1 MQQKICFGKHSKVG
15 EPMAVTSIWSITSR
29 VDSVID
35 YVSNPEKTIA
45 QESDMNAALHTID
58 DVVEY
63 AVDDLKT
70 EERVYVSGIRC
81 DPEFAARQF
90 QKTKQHYKKTGGI
103 LAFHGYQSFK
113 PGEVDADT
121 AHRIGVELAKE
132 LWGDRFEVVVAT
144 HLNTDHYHNHFV
156 INSVSIVDGYRYYD
170 NKETYRRMREVSDRL
185 CKAHQLSVIKNPGGK
200 GKSYAEWSAEKNGKP
215 TYRGMVKADI
225 DRAILASTTMR
236 DFYRVMEQ
244 MGYTFKLRKK
254 NGQPLAHP
262 VAVPPGGGNGVRM
275 DGLGEE
281 YTLDGITQRIL
292 RNMRKRI
299 PFPEAENRRLG
310 RYRYRGNFKKS
321 RKATGL
327 RALYF
332 YYCYRLKII
341 VKHPASTKK
350 VLGVLREDIIQL
362 DKRIA
367 ETRFL
372 GKYKIETAD
381 DLAGRKQY
389 ADTQI
394 EVLTDQRKDLRNALK
409 RITRKGNAAEIEATK
424 EKISA
429 LTDELIKLRKE
440 VKLCDSIAERS
451 GLVKEGLEA
460 IIEQD
465 TSERK
470 EKNQYEHSRR
480 RSGTDRQNVTQWR

>member
-1 MQQKICFGKHSKVG
+1 
-15 EPMAVTSIWSITSR
+15 MAVTSIWPITGNP
-29 VDSVID
+29 DGVIE
-35 YVSNPEKTIA
+35 YAINPEKTSE
-45 QESDMNAALHTID
+45 ESREETAALHAID
-58 DVVEY
+58 NVLEY
-63 AVDDLKT
+63 TADDLKT
-70 EERVYVSGIRC
+70 EKRMYVSGVNCQI
-81 DPEFAARQF
+81 PYAKEQF
-90 QKTKQHYKKTGGI
+90 METTRLFGQMDGRTCY
-103 LAFHGYQSFK
+103 HGYQSFRA
-113 PGEVDADT
+113 GEVDADT
-121 AHRIGVELAKE
+121 AHRIGVALAKE

-156 INSVSIVDGYRYYD
+156 INSVSRVDGKKFSNRKPDYA
-170 NKETYRRMREVSDRL
+170 RMREVSDRL
-185 CKAHQLSVIKNPGGK
+185 CKEHQLSVIKNPKGK
-200 GKSYAEWSAEKNGKP
+200 GKSYSQWSAEKNGKP
-215 TYRGMVKADI
+215 TYPSLVKADI

-236 DFYRVMEQ
+236 DFQRVMEQ
-244 MGYTFKLRKK
+244 MGYTFKWFKK
-254 NGQPLAHP
+254 NGQQLEHQ
-262 VAVPPGGGNGVRM
+262 VAIPPGAKKGVRL
-275 DGLGEE
+275 DRLGEE
-281 YTLDGITQRIL
+281 YTFDGITQRIL

-310 RYRYRGNFKKS
+310 RYRYRGNFKKHK
-321 RKATGL
+321 KATGL

-350 VLGVLREDIIQL
+350 VLGVLREDIVKL
-362 DKRIA
+362 DQRIA

-389 ADTQI
+389 ADNQI
-394 EVLTDQRKDLRNALK
+394 QVLTDQRKDLRNALK
-409 RITRKGNAAEIEATK
+409 RIKRKGDMKEITETQ

>member
-1 MQQKICFGKHSKVG
+1 
-15 EPMAVTSIWSITSR
+15 MAVTSIWPITGNPNG
-29 VDSVID
+29 VIE
-35 YVSNPEKTIA
+35 YAINPEKTSA
-45 QESDMNAALHTID
+45 DSREETAALHAID
-58 DVVEY
+58 KVVEY
-63 AVDDLKT
+63 TADDLKT
-70 EERVYVSGIRC
+70 EKRMYVSGVNC
-81 DPEFAARQF
+81 QVPFAKEQF
-90 QKTKQHYKKTGGI
+90 METKRRFNQMNGRTCY
-103 LAFHGYQSFK
+103 HGYQSFRA
-113 PGEVDADT
+113 GEVDADT

-156 INSVSIVDGYRYYD
+156 INSVSSVDGRKFSNRKPDYA
-170 NKETYRRMREVSDRL
+170 RMREVSDRL
-185 CKAHQLSVIKNPGGK
+185 CKEHQLSVIKDPQWN
-200 GKSYAEWSAEKNGKP
+200 GKSYAEWSANKHGKP
-215 TYRGMVKADI
+215 TYRDIVKADI

-244 MGYTFKLRKK
+244 MGYTFKRLKE

-262 VAVPPGGGNGVRM
+262 VALPPGAKKGVRM
-275 DGLGEE
+275 DRLGEE
-281 YTLDGITQRIL
+281 YTFDGITQRIL

-310 RYRYRGNFKKS
+310 RYRYRGNFKKHK
-321 RKATGL
+321 KATGL

-350 VLGVLREDIIQL
+350 VLGVLREDIVKL
-362 DKRIA
+362 DQRIA

-389 ADTQI
+389 ADNQI
-394 EVLTDQRKDLRNALK
+394 QVLTDQRKDLRNALK
-409 RITRKGNAAEIEATK
+409 RITRKGDAAEIEATK

>member
-1 MQQKICFGKHSKVG
+1 
-15 EPMAVTSIWSITSR
+15 MAVTSIWPITGNP
-29 VDSVID
+29 DGVIE
-35 YVSNPEKTIA
+35 YAINPEKTSE
-45 QESDMNAALHTID
+45 ESREETAALHAID
-58 DVVEY
+58 NVLEY
-63 AVDDLKT
+63 TADDLKT
-70 EERVYVSGIRC
+70 EKRMYVSGVNCQI
-81 DPEFAARQF
+81 PYAKEQF
-90 QKTKQHYKKTGGI
+90 METKRLFGQMDGRTCY
-103 LAFHGYQSFK
+103 HGYQSFRA
-113 PGEVDADT
+113 GEVDADT
-121 AHRIGVELAKE
+121 AHRIGVALAKE

-156 INSVSIVDGYRYYD
+156 INSVSRVDGKKFSNRKPDYA
-170 NKETYRRMREVSDRL
+170 RMREVSDRL
-185 CKAHQLSVIKNPGGK
+185 CKEHQLSVIKDPQWN
-200 GKSYAEWSAEKNGKP
+200 GKSYAEWSANKHGKP
-215 TYRGMVKADI
+215 TYRDIVKADI

-244 MGYTFKLRKK
+244 MGYTFKRNKE

-262 VAVPPGGGNGVRM
+262 VALPPGAKKGVRM
-275 DGLGEE
+275 DRLGEE
-281 YTLDGITQRIL
+281 YTFDGITQRIL

-310 RYRYRGNFKKS
+310 RYRYRGNFKKHK
-321 RKATGL
+321 KATGL

-394 EVLTDQRKDLRNALK
+394 EVLTDQRKELRNALK
-409 RITRKGNAAEIEATK
+409 RITRKGDAVEIEATK

-440 VKLCDSIAERS
+440 VKLCDSIAVRS

-460 IIEQD
+460 IIEQY

>member
-1 MQQKICFGKHSKVG
+1 M
-15 EPMAVTSIWSITSR
+15 
-29 VDSVID
+29 
-35 YVSNPEKTIA
+35 
-45 QESDMNAALHTID
+45 
-58 DVVEY
+58 
-63 AVDDLKT
+63 
-70 EERVYVSGIRC
+70 
-81 DPEFAARQF
+81 
-90 QKTKQHYKKTGGI
+90 
-103 LAFHGYQSFK
+103 
-113 PGEVDADT
+113 DADT

-132 LWGDRFEVVVAT
+132 LWGDQFEVIVAT

-156 INSVSIVDGYRYYD
+156 INSVSSVDGRKFSNRKPDYA
-170 NKETYRRMREVSDRL
+170 RMREVSDQL
-185 CKAHQLSVIKNPGGK
+185 CKEHQLSIIKNPKGK
-200 GKSYAEWSAEKNGKP
+200 GKSYAQWSAEKNGKP
-215 TYRGMVKADI
+215 THQSMVKADI

-236 DFYRVMEQ
+236 DFQRVMEQ
-244 MGYTFKLRKK
+244 MGYTFKWFKK
-254 NGQPLAHP
+254 NGQQFEHQ
-262 VAVPPGGGNGVRM
+262 VAIPPGAKKGVRL
-275 DGLGEE
+275 DRLGEE
-281 YTLDGITQRIL
+281 YTFDGITQRIL

-310 RYRYRGNFKKS
+310 RYRYRGNFKKHK
-321 RKATGL
+321 KATGL

-350 VLGVLREDIIQL
+350 VLGVLRDDILKL
-362 DKRIA
+362 DQRIA

-381 DLAGRKQY
+381 ELTGRKQY
-389 ADTQI
+389 AENQI
-394 EVLTDQRKDLRNALK
+394 QVLTDQRKDLRNALK
-409 RITRKGNAAEIEATK
+409 RIKRKGVSEEITETQ

-440 VKLCDSIAERS
+440 VKLCESIAERS

-470 EKNQYEHSRR
+470 EKNQHEHSRR

>member
-1 MQQKICFGKHSKVG
+1 
-15 EPMAVTSIWSITSR
+15 MAVTSIWPITGNP
-29 VDSVID
+29 DGVIE
-35 YVSNPEKTIA
+35 YAINPEKTSE
-45 QESDMNAALHTID
+45 ESREETAALHAID
-58 DVVEY
+58 NVVEY
-63 AVDDLKT
+63 TADDLKT
-70 EERVYVSGIRC
+70 EKRMYVSSVNCQI
-81 DPEFAARQF
+81 PFAKEQF
-90 QKTKQHYKKTGGI
+90 METKRRFGKMDGRTCY
-103 LAFHGYQSFK
+103 HGYQSFRA
-113 PGEVDADT
+113 GEVDADT

-156 INSVSIVDGYRYYD
+156 INSVSSVDGRKFSNRKPDYA
-170 NKETYRRMREVSDRL
+170 RMREVSDRL
-185 CKAHQLSVIKNPGGK
+185 CKEHHLSVIKDPQWN
-200 GKSYAEWSAEKNGKP
+200 GKSYAEWSANKHGKP
-215 TYRGMVKADI
+215 TYRDIVKADI

-236 DFYRVMEQ
+236 DFYKVMEQ
-244 MGYTFKLRKK
+244 MGYTFKRLKE

-262 VAVPPGGGNGVRM
+262 VALPPGAKKGVRM
-275 DGLGEE
+275 DRLGEE
-281 YTLDGITQRIL
+281 YTFDGITQRIL

-310 RYRYRGNFKKS
+310 RYRYRGNYKKHK
-321 RKATGL
+321 KATGL

-372 GKYKIETAD
+372 GKYKIETAA
-381 DLAGRKQY
+381 DLADRKQY

-409 RITRKGNAAEIEATK
+409 RITRKGDAAEIEATK

-451 GLVKEGLEA
+451 GLVKAGLEA

>member
-1 MQQKICFGKHSKVG
+1 
-15 EPMAVTSIWSITSR
+15 MAVTSIWSIKSR

-45 QESDMNAALHTID
+45 QASDLNAALHTID

-144 HLNTDHYHNHFV
+144 HLNTDHFHNHFV

-185 CKAHQLSVIKNPGGK
+185 CKENQLSVIKNPGGK

-215 TYRGMVKADI
+215 TYRGLVKADI

-244 MGYTFKLRKK
+244 MGYTFKLHKK

-262 VAVPPGGGNGVRM
+262 VAIPPSGGNGVRM

-310 RYRYRGNFKKS
+310 RYRYRGNFKKH
-321 RKATGL
+321 KKVTGL

-350 VLGVLREDIIQL
+350 VPGVLREDILKL
-362 DKRIA
+362 DKRIE

-381 DLAGRKQY
+381 ELTGRKEY
-389 ADTQI
+389 AETQI
-394 EVLTDQRKDLRNALK
+394 QVLTDQRKELYNALK
-409 RITRKGNAAEIEATK
+409 RIKRKGDVEEISATK
-424 EKISA
+424 DKISVLSA
-429 LTDELIKLRKE
+429 ELKQLRRE

-451 GLVKEGLEA
+451 GLVKEGLES

-465 TSERK
+465 ISERK
-470 EKNQYEHSRR
+470 EKTQHEHSRR

>member
-1 MQQKICFGKHSKVG
+1 
-15 EPMAVTSIWSITSR
+15 MAVTSIWPITGNPNG
-29 VDSVID
+29 VIE
-35 YVSNPEKTIA
+35 YAINPEKTSA
-45 QESDMNAALHTID
+45 DSREETAALHAID
-58 DVVEY
+58 KVMEY
-63 AVDDLKT
+63 TADDLKT
-70 EERVYVSGIRC
+70 EKRMYVSGVNCQI
-81 DPEFAARQF
+81 PHAKEQF
-90 QKTKQHYKKTGGI
+90 METKRRFGKMDGRTCY
-103 LAFHGYQSFK
+103 HGYQSFRA
-113 PGEVDADT
+113 GEVDADT

-132 LWGDRFEVVVAT
+132 LWGDQFEVVVAT

-156 INSVSIVDGYRYYD
+156 INSVSSVDGRKFSNRKPDYA
-170 NKETYRRMREVSDRL
+170 RMREVSDRL
-185 CKAHQLSVIKNPGGK
+185 CKEHQLSVIKNPKGK
-200 GKSYAEWSAEKNGKP
+200 GKSYSQWSAEKNGKP
-215 TYRGMVKADI
+215 TYPSLVKADI

-236 DFYRVMEQ
+236 DFQRVMEQ
-244 MGYTFKLRKK
+244 MGYTFKWFKK
-254 NGQPLAHP
+254 NGQQLEHQ
-262 VAVPPGGGNGVRM
+262 VAIPPGAKKGVRL
-275 DGLGEE
+275 DRLGEE
-281 YTLDGITQRIL
+281 YTFDGITQRIL

-310 RYRYRGNFKKS
+310 RYRYRGNFKKHK
-321 RKATGL
+321 KATGL

-350 VLGVLREDIIQL
+350 VLGVLREDIVKL
-362 DKRIA
+362 DQRIA

-389 ADTQI
+389 ADNQI
-394 EVLTDQRKDLRNALK
+394 QVLTDQRKDLRNALK
-409 RITRKGNAAEIEATK
+409 RIIRKGDAAEIEATK

>member
-1 MQQKICFGKHSKVG
+1 METKRRFGKMDG
-15 EPMAVTSIWSITSR
+15 RTC
-29 VDSVID
+29 
-35 YVSNPEKTIA
+35 Y
-45 QESDMNAALHTID
+45 
-58 DVVEY
+58 
-63 AVDDLKT
+63 
-70 EERVYVSGIRC
+70 
-81 DPEFAARQF
+81 
-90 QKTKQHYKKTGGI
+90 
-103 LAFHGYQSFK
+103 HGYQSFRA
-113 PGEVDADT
+113 GEVDADT

-156 INSVSIVDGYRYYD
+156 INSVSSVDGRKFSNRKPDYA
-170 NKETYRRMREVSDRL
+170 RMREVSDRL
-185 CKAHQLSVIKNPGGK
+185 CKEHHLSVIKDPQWN
-200 GKSYAEWSAEKNGKP
+200 GKSYAEWSANKHGKP
-215 TYRGMVKADI
+215 TYRDIVKADI

-236 DFYRVMEQ
+236 DFYKVMEQ
-244 MGYTFKLRKK
+244 MGYTFKRLKE

-262 VAVPPGGGNGVRM
+262 VALPPGAKKGVRM
-275 DGLGEE
+275 DRLGEE
-281 YTLDGITQRIL
+281 YTFDGITQRIL

-310 RYRYRGNFKKS
+310 RYRYRGNYKKHK
-321 RKATGL
+321 KATGL

-372 GKYKIETAD
+372 GKYKIETAA
-381 DLAGRKQY
+381 DLADRKQY

-409 RITRKGNAAEIEATK
+409 RITRKGDAAEIEATK

>member
-1 MQQKICFGKHSKVG
+1 METKRRFGKMDG
-15 EPMAVTSIWSITSR
+15 RTC
-29 VDSVID
+29 
-35 YVSNPEKTIA
+35 Y
-45 QESDMNAALHTID
+45 
-58 DVVEY
+58 
-63 AVDDLKT
+63 
-70 EERVYVSGIRC
+70 
-81 DPEFAARQF
+81 
-90 QKTKQHYKKTGGI
+90 
-103 LAFHGYQSFK
+103 HGYQSFRA
-113 PGEVDADT
+113 GEVDADT

-132 LWGDRFEVVVAT
+132 LWGDQFEVVVAT

-156 INSVSIVDGYRYYD
+156 INSVSSVDGRKFSNRKPDYA
-170 NKETYRRMREVSDRL
+170 RMREVSDRL
-185 CKAHQLSVIKNPGGK
+185 CKEHQLSVIKDPKWN
-200 GKSYAEWSAEKNGKP
+200 GKSYAEWSANKHGKP
-215 TYRGMVKADI
+215 TYRDIVKADI

-244 MGYTFKLRKK
+244 MGYTFKRHKE

-262 VAVPPGGGNGVRM
+262 VALPPGAKKGVRM
-275 DGLGEE
+275 DRLGEE
-281 YTLDGITQRIL
+281 YTFDGITQRIL

-310 RYRYRGNFKKS
+310 RYRYRGNFKKHK
-321 RKATGL
+321 KATGL

-350 VLGVLREDIIQL
+350 VLGVLREDIVKL
-362 DKRIA
+362 DQRIA

>member
-1 MQQKICFGKHSKVG
+1 
-15 EPMAVTSIWSITSR
+15 MAVTSIWPITGNP
-29 VDSVID
+29 DGVIE
-35 YVSNPEKTIA
+35 YAINPEKTSE
-45 QESDMNAALHTID
+45 ESREETAALHAID
-58 DVVEY
+58 NVVEY
-63 AVDDLKT
+63 TADDLKT
-70 EERVYVSGIRC
+70 EKRMYVSGVNCQIPHAKEQFMETKRC
-81 DPEFAARQF
+81 FGKMDGR
-90 QKTKQHYKKTGGI
+90 TCY
-103 LAFHGYQSFK
+103 HGYQSFRA
-113 PGEVDADT
+113 GEVDADT

-156 INSVSIVDGYRYYD
+156 INSVSSVDGRKFSNRKPDYA
-170 NKETYRRMREVSDRL
+170 RMREVSDRL
-185 CKAHQLSVIKNPGGK
+185 CKEHHLSVIKDPQWN
-200 GKSYAEWSAEKNGKP
+200 GKSYAEWSANKHGKP
-215 TYRGMVKADI
+215 TYRDIVKADI

-236 DFYRVMEQ
+236 DFYKVMEQ
-244 MGYTFKLRKK
+244 MGYTFKRLKE

-262 VAVPPGGGNGVRM
+262 VALPPGAKKGVRM
-275 DGLGEE
+275 DRLGEE
-281 YTLDGITQRIL
+281 YTFDGITQRIL

-310 RYRYRGNFKKS
+310 RYRYRGNYKKHK
-321 RKATGL
+321 KATGL

-372 GKYKIETAD
+372 GKYKIETAA
-381 DLAGRKQY
+381 DLADRKQY

-409 RITRKGNAAEIEATK
+409 RITRKGDAAEIEATK
-424 EKISA
+424 EKIA
-429 LTDELIKLRKE
+429 VLTDELIKLRRE

-451 GLVKEGLEA
+451 RLVKEGLEA

>member
-1 MQQKICFGKHSKVG
+1 METKRRFGKMDG
-15 EPMAVTSIWSITSR
+15 RTC
-29 VDSVID
+29 
-35 YVSNPEKTIA
+35 Y
-45 QESDMNAALHTID
+45 
-58 DVVEY
+58 
-63 AVDDLKT
+63 
-70 EERVYVSGIRC
+70 
-81 DPEFAARQF
+81 
-90 QKTKQHYKKTGGI
+90 
-103 LAFHGYQSFK
+103 HGYQSFRA
-113 PGEVDADT
+113 GEVDADT

-156 INSVSIVDGYRYYD
+156 INSVSSLDGKKFSNRKPDYA
-170 NKETYRRMREVSDRL
+170 RMREVSDRL
-185 CKAHQLSVIKNPGGK
+185 CKEHQLSVIKDPQWN
-200 GKSYAEWSAEKNGKP
+200 GKSYAEWSANKHGKP
-215 TYRGMVKADI
+215 TYRDIVKADI

-244 MGYTFKLRKK
+244 MGYTFKRLKE

-262 VAVPPGGGNGVRM
+262 VALPPGAKKGVRM
-275 DGLGEE
+275 DRLGEE
-281 YTLDGITQRIL
+281 YTFDGITQRIL

-310 RYRYRGNFKKS
+310 RYRYRGNFKKHK
-321 RKATGL
+321 KATGL

-372 GKYKIETAD
+372 GKYKIETAA
-381 DLAGRKQY
+381 DLADRKQY

-394 EVLTDQRKDLRNALK
+394 EVLTDQRKDLRNSLK
-409 RITRKGNAAEIEATK
+409 RITRKGDDAEIEATK

>member
-1 MQQKICFGKHSKVG
+1 
-15 EPMAVTSIWSITSR
+15 MAVTSIWSIKSR

-45 QESDMNAALHTID
+45 QASDLNAALHTID

-144 HLNTDHYHNHFV
+144 HLNTDHFHNHFV

-185 CKAHQLSVIKNPGGK
+185 CKENQLSVIKNPGGK

-215 TYRGMVKADI
+215 TYRGLVKADI

-244 MGYTFKLRKK
+244 MGYTFKLHKK

-262 VAVPPGGGNGVRM
+262 VAIPPSGGNGVRM

-310 RYRYRGNFKKS
+310 RYRYRGNFKKH
-321 RKATGL
+321 KKVTGL

-350 VLGVLREDIIQL
+350 VPGVLREDILKL
-362 DKRIA
+362 DQRIA

-372 GKYKIETAD
+372 GKYKIETAT

-389 ADTQI
+389 ADNQI
-394 EVLTDQRKDLRNALK
+394 QVLTDQRKELYNALK
-409 RITRKGNAAEIEATK
+409 RIKRKGDVEEISATK
-424 EKISA
+424 DKISVLSA
-429 LTDELIKLRKE
+429 ELKQLRRE
-440 VKLCDSIAERS
+440 VKLCESIAERS

-465 TSERK
+465 ISERK
-470 EKNQYEHSRR
+470 EKQAHEHSRR

>member
-1 MQQKICFGKHSKVG
+1 
-15 EPMAVTSIWSITSR
+15 MAVTSIWPITGNPNG
-29 VDSVID
+29 VIE
-35 YVSNPEKTIA
+35 YAINPEKTSA
-45 QESDMNAALHTID
+45 DSREETAALHAID
-58 DVVEY
+58 KVVEY
-63 AVDDLKT
+63 TADDLKT
-70 EERVYVSGIRC
+70 EKRMYVSGVNC
-81 DPEFAARQF
+81 QVPFAKEQF
-90 QKTKQHYKKTGGI
+90 METKRRFNQMNGRTCY
-103 LAFHGYQSFK
+103 HGYQSFRA
-113 PGEVDADT
+113 GEVDADT

-132 LWGDRFEVVVAT
+132 LWGDQFEVVVAT

-156 INSVSIVDGYRYYD
+156 INSVSSVDGRKFSNRKPDYA
-170 NKETYRRMREVSDRL
+170 RMREVSDRL
-185 CKAHQLSVIKNPGGK
+185 CKEHQLSVIKNPKGK
-200 GKSYAEWSAEKNGKP
+200 GKSYSQWSAEKNGKP
-215 TYRGMVKADI
+215 TYPSLVKADI

-236 DFYRVMEQ
+236 DFQRVMEQ
-244 MGYTFKLRKK
+244 MGYTFKWFKK
-254 NGQPLAHP
+254 NGQQLEHQ
-262 VAVPPGGGNGVRM
+262 VAIPPGAKKGVRL
-275 DGLGEE
+275 DRLGEE
-281 YTLDGITQRIL
+281 YTFDGITQRIL

-310 RYRYRGNFKKS
+310 RYRYRGNFKKHK
-321 RKATGL
+321 KATGL

-350 VLGVLREDIIQL
+350 VLGVLREDIVKL
-362 DKRIA
+362 DQRIA

-389 ADTQI
+389 ADNQI
-394 EVLTDQRKDLRNALK
+394 QVLTDQRKDLRNALK
-409 RITRKGNAAEIEATK
+409 RITRKGDAAEIEATK

-460 IIEQD
+460 IIEQEN
-465 TSERK
+465 SERK
-470 EKNQYEHSRR
+470 EKSKYEHSRR

>member
-1 MQQKICFGKHSKVG
+1 METKRRFGKMDG
-15 EPMAVTSIWSITSR
+15 RTC
-29 VDSVID
+29 
-35 YVSNPEKTIA
+35 Y
-45 QESDMNAALHTID
+45 
-58 DVVEY
+58 
-63 AVDDLKT
+63 
-70 EERVYVSGIRC
+70 
-81 DPEFAARQF
+81 
-90 QKTKQHYKKTGGI
+90 
-103 LAFHGYQSFK
+103 HGYQSFRA
-113 PGEVDADT
+113 GEVDADT
-121 AHRIGVELAKE
+121 AHRIGVALAKE

-156 INSVSIVDGYRYYD
+156 INSVSSVDGRKFSNRKPDYA
-170 NKETYRRMREVSDRL
+170 RMREVSDRL
-185 CKAHQLSVIKNPGGK
+185 CKEHQLSVIKDPQWN
-200 GKSYAEWSAEKNGKP
+200 GKSYAEWSANKHGKP
-215 TYRGMVKADI
+215 TYRDIVKADI

-244 MGYTFKLRKK
+244 MGYTFKRLKE

-262 VAVPPGGGNGVRM
+262 VALPPGAKKGVRM
-275 DGLGEE
+275 DRLGEE
-281 YTLDGITQRIL
+281 YTFDGITERIL

-310 RYRYRGNFKKS
+310 RYRYRGNFKKHT
-321 RKATGL
+321 KATGL

-350 VLGVLREDIIQL
+350 VLGVLRDDIVKL
-362 DKRIA
+362 DQRIA

-389 ADTQI
+389 ADNQI
-394 EVLTDQRKDLRNALK
+394 QVLTDQRKDLRNALK
-409 RITRKGNAAEIEATK
+409 RITRKGDAAEITATK
-424 EKISA
+424 DKISA

-440 VKLCDSIAERS
+440 VKLCESIAERS

-465 TSERK
+465 TSARK